1 MRKLLVTVF
10 VATMALAAMPPV
22 AFAQTAAQ
30 KRQAKQHFDDG
41 KAYFNLGKFREAIG
55 EFEKSYILFK
65 APEILFMIGQCH
77 NQVGDYRRAVHFY
90 KTYLAEKPD
99 AKNKD
104 DVEAMIADLE
114 AKIGG
119 RATARPAPPP
129 PRPAPPPPKPVV
141 KPAPLPPPP
150 PPPKPEVKATPLPPP
165 APGGRTVDREDPKDI
180 KPTPPAPVVATAAP
194 EPAPTVTPSATTFP
208 QKTPADEPQPIY
220 KKWWFW
226 TGIGVAAVVIVG
238 VSAGVAS
245 KGSSAPHGTV
255 GTIDC
260 TNPSRGCVVLGFRPN
275 WSTWR

>member
-10 VATMALAAMPPV
+10 VATVALAAMPPA

-30 KRQAKQHFDDG
+30 KKQAKQHFEDG
-41 KAYFNLGKFREAIG
+41 KAFFTLGKFREAIG
-55 EFEKSYILFK
+55 EFERSYILFK

-77 NQVGDYRRAVHFY
+77 NQLGDLRRAVHFY

-104 DVEAMIADLE
+104 DVEAMIVDLE

-119 RATARPAPPP
+119 RVAPVPKAPPP
-129 PRPAPPPPKPVV
+129 KPAPTPPPPPPPKPVV
-141 KPAPLPPPP
+141 K
-150 PPPKPEVKATPLPPP
+150 ATPLPPP
-165 APGGRTVDREDPKDI
+165 GPAVDREDPKDS
-180 KPTPPAPVVATAAP
+180 KRTPPAPVVAKAAP
-194 EPAPTVTPSATTFP
+194 EPAPTVTPDATTFP
-208 QKTPADEPQPIY
+208 SRTQTDESQPIY

-226 TGIGVAAVVIVG
+226 TGIGVVAVVVIG

-245 KGSSAPHGTV
+245 KGSSAPHGSV

-260 TNPSRGCVVLGFRPN
+260 TNASRGCVILGFRPK

>member
-10 VATMALAAMPPV
+10 VAVVALAALPPA

-41 KAYFNLGKFREAIG
+41 RAYFNLGKFREAIG
-55 EFEKSYILFK
+55 EFERSYILFK

-77 NQVGDYRRAVHFY
+77 NQLGDYRRAIHFY

-114 AKIGG
+114 AKVGG
-119 RATARPAPPP
+119 RARPAPKPAPPP
-129 PRPAPPPPKPVV
+129 PLPPKPVA
-141 KPAPLPPPP
+141 KPAPPPP

-165 APGGRTVDREDPKDI
+165 APGGRTVDAEDPKDT
-180 KPTPPAPVVATAAP
+180 KRAAPAPVVVARATP
-194 EPAPTVTPSATTFP
+194 EPAPAVTPEATALTARP
-208 QKTPADEPQPIY
+208 QTDEPRPLY

-226 TGIGVAAVVIVG
+226 TAIGVAVVTVVG

-245 KGSSAPHGTV
+245 KGSSAPHGQV

-260 TNPSRGCVVLGFRPN
+260 TNPSKGCVILGFRPQ
-275 WSTWR
+275 WGAFR

>member
-1 MRKLLVTVF
+1 MRKLLIALF
-10 VATMALAAMPPV
+10 VAAVAFAAVPPA

-30 KRQAKQHFDDG
+30 KKQAKQHFDDG

-77 NQVGDYRRAVHFY
+77 NQLSDYRRAVHFY

-104 DVEAMIADLE
+104 DVEAMIVELE

-119 RATARPAPPP
+119 RVAAKPAPPP
-129 PRPAPPPPKPVV
+129 PKPAPPPPKPVAPPPP
-141 KPAPLPPPP
+141 KPVAPP
-150 PPPKPEVKATPLPPP
+150 PPPKPEPKATPLPPP
-165 APGGRTVDREDPKDI
+165 APGGRTVDVEDPKDT
-180 KPTPPAPVVATAAP
+180 KRTPPAPVVVATVEP
-194 EPAPTVTPSATTFP
+194 TPAPTVTPEATTFP
-208 QKTPADEPQPIY
+208 QKTDESQPIY

-226 TGIGVAAVVIVG
+226 TGIAVAAVVIVG

-245 KGSSAPHGTV
+245 KGSSSPHGSV

-260 TNPSRGCVVLGFRPN
+260 TNPTKGCVILGFRPS
-275 WSTWR
+275 WGTYR

>member
-10 VATMALAAMPPV
+10 VAAVALAALPPA

-30 KRQAKQHFDDG
+30 KKQAKQHFDDG

-77 NQVGDYRRAVHFY
+77 NQLGDHRRAVHFY

-99 AKNKD
+99 ARNRE

-119 RATARPAPPP
+119 RVTPVPKGGPAPKAAPPPPKPAPPP
-129 PRPAPPPPKPVV
+129 PPPPKPVV
-141 KPAPLPPPP
+141 K
-150 PPPKPEVKATPLPPP
+150 ATPLPPP
-165 APGGRTVDREDPKDI
+165 GPAVDREDPKDS
-180 KPTPPAPVVATAAP
+180 KRSAPAPVVAKVEP
-194 EPAPTVTPSATTFP
+194 EPAPTVTPTATTFP
-208 QKTPADEPQPIY
+208 QKTPTDEPQPIY

-226 TGIGVAAVVIVG
+226 TGIGAAVVVIVG

-245 KGSSAPHGTV
+245 KGSSAPHGSV

-260 TNPSRGCVVLGFRPN
+260 TSPTRGCVILGFRPK